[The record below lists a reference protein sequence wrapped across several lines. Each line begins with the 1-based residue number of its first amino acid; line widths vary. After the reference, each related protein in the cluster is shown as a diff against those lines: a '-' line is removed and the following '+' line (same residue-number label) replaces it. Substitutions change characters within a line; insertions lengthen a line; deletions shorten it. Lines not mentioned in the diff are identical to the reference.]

1 LFHFE
6 KWWIKHGDFAGIVEK
21 VWNTRC
27 SCTAATDIWQFK
39 MRLLRKTVKG
49 WDINVDVALKKK
61 LILQEFD
68 ILDIFRDKISYL
80 MRKR

>member
-1 LFHFE
+1 LKLFHFE

-49 WDINVDVALKKK
+49 WDINVDAALKKNLFYK
-61 LILQEFD
+61 SLIFL
-68 ILDIFRDKISYL
+68 IFFGTKSVI
-80 MRKR
+80 